1 MIRIFGILSAVT
13 VLMSLITGGAMY
25 WVSQSDIKEAKQQ
38 ATDALAQGITL
49 SISSQVDTLQATVS
63 KMATTAEVIEAVEME
78 NPEQMAATA
87 TMLEQFMPSVMK
99 IRILPTTITELDK
112 SGIPHMGNAD
122 LIMVQD
128 TLSKKQLAVIQGGG
142 ENRHLAITA
151 AIIKDNVAVGV
162 ILASL
167 NFNFLQSTLNSAHLN
182 NSLIELK
189 QQNASLAKTKNLVA
203 NTDLEKQI
211 KVPHTSWSIHYKPE
225 NTISLFSFSIIAAI
239 IIIPALIICMSFFIA
254 YRNMTNVL
262 RQDLG
267 TILKA
272 IKDLFSG
279 KSVGSYPIHF
289 AELKTLIS
297 TMIQFKRILDHGG
310 TDFPSQ
316 LVDENFG
323 SDDFFDE
330 PEDISFLG
338 MKDEEMLSGGNST
351 PMPSKP
357 ISMPNTAD
365 VDFPELSVV
374 TPTTVKDPKPTIE
387 DELISQPVTAPLIK
401 EKTASI
407 YRAYDIRGIAEKT
420 LTKDIVFNIGKAIAT
435 EVKEKQIN
443 TIVIGRDGRLSSEAF
458 AESLAKGI
466 ISTGVNVLDIGLV
479 PSPLVYFVAQHTEGK
494 SAVVVTASHN
504 PAEYN
509 GLKIIIDGET
519 LAGDRIQQIKQRIEQ
534 ENYAV
539 GIPGSID
546 KNDMFKNEYIGTI
559 AEDTHLV
566 RPMKIVVDCGN
577 GAAGEL
583 APTLLKT
590 LGCEIFELFC
600 DIDGTFPNH
609 HPDPSNPDNLQN
621 LIAGVHHYQA
631 DIGIAFDG
639 DGDRIGVIDSKG
651 KIIWPD
657 RLLMLFAKDVLKNKP
672 GAEIIYDVK
681 SSHHLKDYIAKHG
694 GRSLMWK
701 TGHSFMKAKIKETGA
716 ALAGE
721 MSGHIF
727 FNDRWFGFD
736 DALYSAARLIG
747 ILSDD
752 KRDSADVFTDIPESV
767 STPEIY
773 IDLAEE
779 ENFALMQQLL
789 SKADF
794 KDAEIITLDGLR
806 ADFSDGWGIVRASN
820 TMPALALRFEADTTE
835 ALSRIQSQFKDLLTQ
850 IKPDIKVPF

>member
-1 MIRIFGILSAVT
+1 
-13 VLMSLITGGAMY
+13 
-25 WVSQSDIKEAKQQ
+25 
-38 ATDALAQGITL
+38 
-49 SISSQVDTLQATVS
+49 
-63 KMATTAEVIEAVEME
+63 
-78 NPEQMAATA
+78 
-87 TMLEQFMPSVMK
+87 
-99 IRILPTTITELDK
+99 
-112 SGIPHMGNAD
+112 
-122 LIMVQD
+122 MVQE
-128 TLSKKQLAVIQGGG
+128 TVSKKQLAVIQGGG

-151 AIIKDNVAVGV
+151 AIIKDDVVVGV

-167 NFNFLQSTLNSAHLN
+167 KFNFLQSTLNSAHLN

-189 QQNASLAKTKNLVA
+189 QQNASLAKTKGLAA
-203 NTDLEKQI
+203 NTELETKI
-211 KVPHTSWSIHYKPE
+211 KIPHTSWSIHYEPE
-225 NTISLFSFSIIAAI
+225 NTTSVSSFSIIAAI

-254 YRNMTNVL
+254 YRNITNIL
-262 RQDLG
+262 RQDLS

-279 KSVGSYPIHF
+279 KTVGSYPVNF
-289 AELKTLIS
+289 AEMKTLIS
-297 TMIQFKRILDHGG
+297 TMVQFKRVLNHGG

-316 LVDENFG
+316 LIDEND

-330 PEDISFLG
+330 PEGVSFLD
-338 MKDEEMLSGGNST
+338 MKEDMLAAGNSV
-351 PMPSKP
+351 PMPNKP
-357 ISMPNTAD
+357 ISMPETTN
-365 VDFPELSVV
+365 VDFPDISVV
-374 TPTTVKDPKPTIE
+374 SAITADEPEFITQPAVTPLT
-387 DELISQPVTAPLIK
+387 K

-443 TIVIGRDGRLSSEAF
+443 TIVLGRDGRLSSETF
-458 AESLAKGI
+458 AKSLAKGI
-466 ISTGVNVLDIGLV
+466 TSTGVNVLDVGLV

-509 GLKIIIDGET
+509 GLKIIIDGEA

-534 ENYAV
+534 ENYAI
-539 GIPGSID
+539 GTPGSID
-546 KNDMFKNEYIGTI
+546 KNDMFKNEYIGI
-559 AEDTHLV
+559 ISEDTHLV
-566 RPMKIVVDCGN
+566 RPMKVVIDCGN

-590 LGCEIFELFC
+590 LGCEVFELFC

-609 HPDPSNPDNLQN
+609 HPDPSNPENLQN
-621 LIAGVHHYQA
+621 LIAAVQHYEA

-639 DGDRIGVIDSKG
+639 DGDRIGVIDSQG

-672 GAEIIYDVK
+672 GAEIIYDIK
-681 SSHHLKDYIAKHG
+681 SSHHLKDYIAKQG
-694 GRSLMWK
+694 GRSLMSK

-721 MSGHIF
+721 LSGHIY

-752 KRDSADVFTDIPESV
+752 KRDSADVFADLPESV

-773 IDLAEE
+773 IDLVED
-779 ENFALMQQLL
+779 ENFSLMKQLL

-806 ADFSDGWGIVRASN
+806 ADFSDGWGLVRASN
-820 TMPALALRFEADTTE
+820 TMPALALRFEADTPE

-850 IKPDIKVPF
+850 IKPDMKVPF

>member
-13 VLMSLITGGAMY
+13 VLMSLIAGGGMY
-25 WVSQSDIKEAKQQ
+25 WVSQSDIKDAKQQ
-38 ATDALAQGITL
+38 ATDALVQGLTL

-63 KMATTAEVIEAVEME
+63 KMATTPEVIEAVEMGD
-78 NPEQMAATA
+78 PKQMAATA
-87 TMLEQFMPSVMK
+87 RMLEQFMPSAMK

-122 LIMVQD
+122 LIMVQE
-128 TLSKKQLAVIQGGG
+128 TVSKKQLAVIQGGG
-142 ENRHLAITA
+142 KNRHLAITA
-151 AIIKDNVAVGV
+151 AITKDNVAVGV

-167 NFNFLQSTLNSAHLN
+167 KFNFLQSTLNSAHLN

-189 QQNASLAKTKNLVA
+189 QQNASLAKTKGLAA

-211 KVPHTSWSIHYKPE
+211 KVPYSSWSLHYEPE
-225 NTISLFSFSIIAAI
+225 NTTSVSSFSIIAAI

-254 YRNMTNVL
+254 YRNITNVL

-279 KSVGSYPIHF
+279 KTVGSYPVHF
-289 AELKTLIS
+289 AEMKTLIS
-297 TMIQFKRILDHGG
+297 TMVQFKRILNHGG
-310 TDFPSQ
+310 TDFPSE
-316 LVDENFG
+316 LIEEESD

-330 PEDISFLG
+330 PEGISFLG
-338 MKDEEMLSGGNST
+338 MDDEEMLSGGNSI
-351 PMPSKP
+351 PMPSNP
-357 ISMPNTAD
+357 ISMPETAD
-365 VDFPELSVV
+365 VDFPDLSVV
-374 TPTTVKDPKPTIE
+374 SATTADEPTAKTEPKIE
-387 DELISQPVTAPLIK
+387 TQSATAPLVK
-401 EKTASI
+401 AKTASI

-420 LTKDIVFNIGKAIAT
+420 LTKDIVFNIGKAVAT
-435 EVKEKQIN
+435 EAKEKQIN
-443 TIVIGRDGRLSSEAF
+443 TIVLGRDGRLSSEAF

-466 ISTGVNVLDIGLV
+466 TSTGVNVLDIGLV

-509 GLKIIIDGET
+509 GLKIIIDGES
-519 LAGDRIQQIKQRIEQ
+519 LAGDRIQQIKQRVEQ

-539 GIPGSID
+539 GTPGSID
-546 KNDMFKNEYIGTI
+546 KNDMFKNEYIGII

-566 RPMKIVVDCGN
+566 RPMKVVVDCGN
-577 GAAGEL
+577 GAAGDL

-590 LGCEIFELFC
+590 LGCEVFELFC

-621 LIAGVHHYQA
+621 LIAGVQHYEA

-672 GAEIIYDVK
+672 GAEIIYDIK
-681 SSHHLKDYIAKHG
+681 SSHHLKGYIAKQG

-752 KRDSADVFTDIPESV
+752 KRNSADVFADIPESA

-779 ENFALMQQLL
+779 ENIALMEQLIAT
-789 SKADF
+789 ADF
-794 KDAEIITLDGLR
+794 KDAEIITLDGFR
-806 ADFSDGWGIVRASN
+806 ANFSDGWGLVRASN

-835 ALSRIQSQFKDLLTQ
+835 ALSRIQSQFKDLLIQ
-850 IKPDIKVPF
+850 IKPDINVPF

>member
-1 MIRIFGILSAVT
+1 MIRIFSILSVVT
-13 VLMSLITGGAMY
+13 VLMSLITGGGMY

-38 ATDALAQGITL
+38 ATKALVQGLSL
-49 SISSQVDTLQATVS
+49 SISSQVDTLQATIS
-63 KMATTAEVIEAVEME
+63 KMATTPEVIEAVEME
-78 NPEQMAATA
+78 DPRQMAAIART
-87 TMLEQFMPSVMK
+87 LEQFMPNAMK
-99 IRILPTTITELDK
+99 IRVLPTTITELDR
-112 SGIPHMGNAD
+112 SSVPHMGNAD

-128 TLSKKQLAVIQGGG
+128 TVSKKQLAVIQGGG

-151 AIIKDNVAVGV
+151 PIIKDDVTVGV

-167 NFNFLQSTLNSAHLN
+167 KFNFLQSTLNSAHLN

-189 QQNASLAKTKNLVA
+189 QQNASLAKTKGLA
-203 NTDLEKQI
+203 ADTELETKI
-211 KVPHTSWSIHYKPE
+211 KVPHTSWTIHYKPE
-225 NTISLFSFSIIAAI
+225 NTATISSFSIIAAI
-239 IIIPALIICMSFFIA
+239 IIIPALIIGLSFFIA
-254 YRNMTNVL
+254 YRNASNLL

-279 KSVGSYPIHF
+279 KTVGSYPVHF
-289 AELKTLIS
+289 TEMKTLIS
-297 TMIQFKRILDHGG
+297 TMIQFKRVLDHGG
-310 TDFPSQ
+310 LDFPSE
-316 LVDENFG
+316 LIEDTNL
-323 SDDFFDE
+323 DTFFEE
-330 PEDISFLG
+330 PEGTSFLG
-338 MKDEEMLSGGNST
+338 TEEDLLAGSS
-351 PMPSKP
+351 S
-357 ISMPNTAD
+357 ISLPETTN
-365 VDFPELSVV
+365 VDFPDLSVV
-374 TPTTVKDPKPTIE
+374 TSTAENKPTP
-387 DELISQPVTAPLIK
+387 ELKAQPASAPLLK

-420 LTKDIVFNIGKAIAT
+420 LTKDIVFNIGKAVAS

-443 TIVIGRDGRLSSEAF
+443 TIVIGRDGRLSSKAF
-458 AESLAKGI
+458 SESLAKGI
-466 ISTGVNVLDIGLV
+466 TSTGVNVLDVGLV

-519 LAGDRIQQIKQRIEQ
+519 LASERIQQIKQRIEQ
-534 ENYAV
+534 ENYTV
-539 GIPGSID
+539 GTLGSID
-546 KNDMFKNEYIGTI
+546 KNDMFKNEYIGI
-559 AEDTHLV
+559 ISEDTHLV
-566 RPMKIVVDCGN
+566 RPMKVVVDCGN
-577 GAAGEL
+577 GAAGDL

-590 LGCEIFELFC
+590 LGCEVFELFC

-609 HPDPSNPDNLQN
+609 HPNPSNPDNLQN
-621 LIAGVHHYQA
+621 LIAGVQHYEA

-672 GAEIIYDVK
+672 GAEIIYDIK
-681 SSHHLKDYIAKHG
+681 SSHHLKSYIAKQG

-752 KRDSADVFTDIPESV
+752 KRDSADVFADIPESI
-767 STPEIY
+767 STSEIY

-779 ENFALMQQLL
+779 ENFALMEQFL

-794 KDAEIITLDGLR
+794 KDAEIITLDGFR
-806 ADFSDGWGIVRASN
+806 ADFSDGWGLVRASN
-820 TMPALALRFEADTTE
+820 TMPALALRFEADTAE

-850 IKPDIKVPF
+850 IKPDINVPF

>member
-1 MIRIFGILSAVT
+1 MIRIFGILSVVT
-13 VLMSLITGGAMY
+13 VLMSLIAGGGMY
-25 WVSQSDIKEAKQQ
+25 WVSQSDIKQAKQQ
-38 ATDALAQGITL
+38 ATDALVKGLSL

-63 KMATTAEVIEAVEME
+63 KMATAPEVIDAVEMGD
-78 NPEQMAATA
+78 PRQMTATA
-87 TMLEQFMPSVMK
+87 TMLEQFMPSAMK

-112 SGIPHMGNAD
+112 SDIPHMGNAD
-122 LIMVQD
+122 LIMVQE
-128 TLSKKQLAVIQGGG
+128 TVSKKQLAVIQGGG

-167 NFNFLQSTLNSAHLN
+167 KFDFLQSTINSVHLN

-189 QQNASLAKTKNLVA
+189 QQNASLAKTKNLA
-203 NTDLEKQI
+203 KNTDLENQI

-225 NTISLFSFSIIAAI
+225 NTTSVSSLSIIAAVI
-239 IIIPALIICMSFFIA
+239 LIPALMICVSFFIA
-254 YRNMTNVL
+254 YRNITNVL

-279 KSVGSYPIHF
+279 KTVGSYPVHF
-289 AELKTLIS
+289 TEMKTLIS
-297 TMIQFKRILDHGG
+297 TMVQFKRVLDHGG

-316 LVDENFG
+316 LIDEETS

-330 PEDISFLG
+330 PEGVSFLDI
-338 MKDEEMLSGGNST
+338 DEDMLAAGNSV
-351 PMPSKP
+351 PMPSNP
-357 ISMPNTAD
+357 VSMPNTAN
-365 VDFPELSVV
+365 VDFPDLSVV
-374 TPTTVKDPKPTIE
+374 TSTPVKDP
-387 DELISQPVTAPLIK
+387 ELTTQPATAPLTK

-420 LTKDIVFNIGKAIAT
+420 LTKDIVFNIGKAVAT
-435 EVKEKQIN
+435 EAKEKQIN
-443 TIVIGRDGRLSSEAF
+443 TIVIGRDGRLSSKAF

-466 ISTGVNVLDIGLV
+466 ISIGVNVLDIGLV

-539 GIPGSID
+539 GTPGSID

-566 RPMKIVVDCGN
+566 RPMKVVVDCGN

-621 LIAGVHHYQA
+621 LIAGVQHYEA

-639 DGDRIGVIDSKG
+639 DGDRIGVIDSNG

-672 GAEIIYDVK
+672 GSEIIYDVK
-681 SSHHLKDYIAKHG
+681 SSHHLKDYIAKQG

-701 TGHSFMKAKIKETGA
+701 TGHSFMKTKIKETGA

-752 KRDSADVFTDIPESV
+752 KRDSAEVFTDIPESV

-779 ENFALMQQLL
+779 ESVALMKQLL
-789 SKADF
+789 AKANF

-806 ADFSDGWGIVRASN
+806 ADFSDGWGLVRASN

-835 ALSRIQSQFKDLLTQ
+835 ALSRIQSQFKDLITQ